1 MTDPAMRRAP
11 SLPVLVGPS
20 FWRPFRSLL
29 IGGLLLGSLLA
40 GCAPS
45 SPPGQTTAEEVDAFF
60 LPLIRATLER
70 DAGWAEEVT
79 PQITPQVTPQMM
91 PEITP
96 DEIDAFF
103 LPLLRAAPERAPKN
117 RERCTR

>member
-20 FWRPFRSLL
+20 FWRPFHRVLL
-29 IGGLLLGSLLA
+29 GGLLLGSLLA

-45 SPPGQTTAEEVDAFF
+45 SPSGQTTAEEVDAFF

-70 DAGWAEEVT
+70 DADRAEEVT
-79 PQITPQVTPQMM
+79 PQMMPEITPQVTPQMM

-103 LPLLRAAPERAPKN
+103 LPLLRAAPERAM
-117 RERCTR
+117 RGG

>member
-20 FWRPFRSLL
+20 FWRPFRRFLL
-29 IGGLLLGSLLA
+29 GGLLLGSLQA
-40 GCAPS
+40 GCAPP
-45 SPPGQTTAEEVDAFF
+45 SPPGQTTAEEVNAFF
-60 LPLIRATLER
+60 LPLIKAARAR

-79 PQITPQVTPQMM
+79 PQITPQMM

-103 LPLLRAAPERAPKN
+103 LPLLRAAPERAM
-117 RERCTR
+117 RGG